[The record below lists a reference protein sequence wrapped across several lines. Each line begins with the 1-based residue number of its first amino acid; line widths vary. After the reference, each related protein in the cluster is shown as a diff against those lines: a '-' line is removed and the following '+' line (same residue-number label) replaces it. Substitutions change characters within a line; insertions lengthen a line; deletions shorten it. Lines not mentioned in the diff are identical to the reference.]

1 MEISVLD
8 EAKNLGNV
16 GKKLFNLDEQLEVS
30 SLQEQMKNYLDKNE
44 KTVTN
49 KESTKEKNVQTPA
62 QTVIEIRQEKVDVK
76 KEKNKF
82 LSGVVGFA
90 GEIAKNILMSKL
102 IGKTGIYLQPVIKNL
117 KEKVLNFKQKLTKA

>member
-82 LSGVVGFA
+82 LNGVVGFV

-102 IGKTGIYLQPVIKNL
+102 VGKTGIYLQPVIKNL
-117 KEKVLNFKQKLTKA
+117 KEKVLNFKQRFTKA

>member
-49 KESTKEKNVQTPA
+49 KESTKEKNVQAPA
-62 QTVIEIRQEKVDVK
+62 QTVIEIR
-76 KEKNKF
+76 
-82 LSGVVGFA
+82 
-90 GEIAKNILMSKL
+90 
-102 IGKTGIYLQPVIKNL
+102 
-117 KEKVLNFKQKLTKA
+117 